1 MKGTEK
7 KKEIRYK
14 ALALFKE
21 KGFDAVTVIDIAKA
35 ANISK
40 NTFYYYF
47 DSKDDIILEQFDSSK
62 MNIEELRQEVDVYST
77 YQEKV
82 VFLFS
87 SLASYYEEMGVE
99 VVKRALYLNVI
110 QKMINTRTGT
120 ARHPFYYYLEELCKE
135 TGQKEMASTLQT
147 LFTGCVYIWATAS
160 TYRSLRNMVVPKVE
174 MVIQGQK

>member
-1 MKGTEK
+1 
-7 KKEIRYK
+7 
-14 ALALFKE
+14 
-21 KGFDAVTVIDIAKA
+21 
-35 ANISK
+35 
-40 NTFYYYF
+40 
-47 DSKDDIILEQFDSSK
+47 